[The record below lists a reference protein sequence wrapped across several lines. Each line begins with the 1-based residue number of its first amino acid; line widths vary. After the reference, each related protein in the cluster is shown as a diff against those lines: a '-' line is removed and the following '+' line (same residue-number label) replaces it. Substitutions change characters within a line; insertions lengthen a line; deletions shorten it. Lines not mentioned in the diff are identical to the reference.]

1 MRCASNF
8 LYHRP
13 VSAVRAGGA
22 ELMQGN
28 GNIRGFLCGAAL
40 AALAGINFKPAASVS
55 NFIPAALASNPV
67 VASPEQIPEPKLDVY
82 IDTYV
87 TGYNTVAAQTDDD
100 PCIAASGANICGR
113 RNTIACPPLLPLGTA
128 VEIKGRMYVCEDRM
142 ASRFRDR
149 FDINCDKD
157 KRCPYKVAGQTLVKI
172 YLE

>member
-1 MRCASNF
+1 MRCAPNF
-8 LYHRP
+8 HYHRP
-13 VSAVRAGGA
+13 VSTVRGGGA

-55 NFIPAALASNPV
+55 NFIPAVPAPNPV

-149 FDINCDKD
+149 FDITNPSAKYVTSF
-157 KRCPYKVAGQTLVKI
+157 PVI
-172 YLE
+172 S

>member
-1 MRCASNF
+1 
-8 LYHRP
+8 
-13 VSAVRAGGA
+13 
-22 ELMQGN
+22 MQGN

-40 AALAGINFKPAASVS
+40 AVLAGINFKPAASVS
-55 NFIPAALASNPV
+55 NFIPAAPAPNPV

-128 VEIKGRMYVCEDRM
+128 VEIRGRTYVCEDRM

-149 FDINCDKD
+149 FDIRETLKNSAALILDRGKSVTWPSLQL
-157 KRCPYKVAGQTLVKI
+157 RFWLFSVCP
-172 YLE
+172 